1 MKLKVSEIYLGFQ
14 NKTFK
19 IFSKDLADRG
29 TIYKKEI
36 IIATLSLNKEKD
48 FFFLQ
53 GNLKTTIEYSCVR
66 CLKKIPTKI
75 NLPINILILEKTMN
89 FTRKTD
95 YDTLYFNNSDDY
107 INFKNILADLIAL
120 AEPIKTLCKKECT
133 GLCPT
138 CGIEKTNA
146 CNCNEHI
153 NNDAWNKLK
162 DLHFQQH

>member
-1 MKLKVSEIYLGFQ
+1 MKLKLSELYLGFQ

-66 CLKKIPTKI
+66 CLKKIPSKI
-75 NLPINILILEKTMN
+75 NLPINILILEKTMHY
-89 FTRKTD
+89 TRKTD
-95 YDTLYFNNSDDY
+95 YDTLYFDKSDDY
-107 INFKNILADLIAL
+107 INLKNILADLIAL
-120 AEPIKTLCKKECT
+120 AEPIKTLCKEECI

>member
-1 MKLKVSEIYLGFQ
+1 MKLKVSELYLGFQ

-29 TIYKKEI
+29 TTYKKEI
-36 IIATLSLNKEKD
+36 IIATLSLTMEKD

-53 GNLKTTIEYSCVR
+53 GYLKTTIEYSCVR
-66 CLKKIPTKI
+66 CLKKIPTKL

-89 FTRKTD
+89 YTRKTD
-95 YDTLYFNNSDDY
+95 YDTLYFNSSDDY
-107 INFKNILADLIAL
+107 VNLKNILADLIAL

-138 CGIEKTNA
+138 CGIEKTNS
-146 CNCNEHI
+146 CNCIEHT

-162 DLHFQQH
+162 DLHFQ

>member
-1 MKLKVSEIYLGFQ
+1 MKLKVSELYLGFQ

-36 IIATLSLNKEKD
+36 VIATLSLNKKKD
-48 FFFLQ
+48 FFFLH
-53 GNLKTTIEYSCVR
+53 GNVDATIEYSCVR

-89 FTRKTD
+89 YTRKTD
-95 YDTLYFNNSDDY
+95 YDTLYFNNSDNY
-107 INFKNILADLIAL
+107 VNLKNILADLIAL

-138 CGIEKTNA
+138 CGIEKTNS
-146 CNCNEHI
+146 CNCNVHA
-153 NNDAWNKLK
+153 NKDAWNKLK
-162 DLHFQQH
+162 DLQF

>member
-1 MKLKVSEIYLGFQ
+1 MKLKVSELYLGFQ

-29 TIYKKEI
+29 TTYKKEI

-89 FTRKTD
+89 YTRKTD

-107 INFKNILADLIAL
+107 VNLKNILADIIAL

-133 GLCPT
+133 GLCPI
-138 CGIEKTNA
+138 CGIEKINS
-146 CNCNEHI
+146 CNCNEHK

-162 DLHFQQH
+162 DLHFQ

>member
-1 MKLKVSEIYLGFQ
+1 MKIKVSELYLGFQ

-19 IFSKDLADRG
+19 ISSKDLADRG

-36 IIATLSLNKEKD
+36 IIARLSLNKEED
-48 FFFLQ
+48 FFFLE

-66 CLKKIPTKI
+66 CLKKIPNEI

-89 FTRKTD
+89 YTRKTN

-107 INFKNILADLIAL
+107 VNLKIILADLIAL

-133 GLCPT
+133 GLCPI
-138 CGIEKTNA
+138 CGIEKTNS
-146 CNCNEHI
+146 CNCNVHA

-162 DLHFQQH
+162 DLQF

>member
-1 MKLKVSEIYLGFQ
+1 MKLKLSELYLGFQ

-29 TIYKKEI
+29 TIYTKDI
-36 IIATLSLNKEKD
+36 VSATLSLNKEKD

-53 GNLKTTIEYSCVR
+53 GNLKTIIEYSCVR
-66 CLKKIPTKI
+66 CLKKKATKI

-89 FTRKTD
+89 YTRKTD
-95 YDTLYFNNSDDY
+95 YDILYFNNSDDY
-107 INFKNILADLIAL
+107 VNLKNILADLIAL

-138 CGIEKTNA
+138 CGIEKTNS
-146 CNCNEHI
+146 CNCDEHTK
-153 NNDAWNKLK
+153 NDAWNKLK
-162 DLHFQQH
+162 DLHFQ

>member
-19 IFSKDLADRG
+19 IFPKDLADRG
-29 TIYKKEI
+29 ITYKKEI
-36 IIATLSLNKEKD
+36 IIATLSLSKEKD

-89 FTRKTD
+89 YTRKTD
-95 YDTLYFNNSDDY
+95 YETLYFNNSDDY
-107 INFKNILADLIAL
+107 VNLKNILADLIAL
-120 AEPIKTLCKKECT
+120 SEPIKTLCKKECT

-138 CGIEKTNA
+138 CGAEKTNS
-146 CNCNEHI
+146 CNCNEHT
-153 NNDAWNKLK
+153 NNDVWNKLK
-162 DLHFQQH
+162 DLHFQ

>member
-1 MKLKVSEIYLGFQ
+1 MKLKLSELYLGFQ

-19 IFSKDLADRG
+19 IFSKNLADRG

-36 IIATLSLNKEKD
+36 IIATLSLNEEKD

-53 GNLKTTIEYSCVR
+53 GNLKTTIEYACVR

-89 FTRKTD
+89 YTKKTD

-107 INFKNILADLIAL
+107 VNLKNILADLIAL
-120 AEPIKTLCKKECT
+120 AEPIKTLCRKECT

-138 CGIEKTNA
+138 CGIEKTNS
-146 CNCNEHI
+146 CNCIEHT

-162 DLHFQQH
+162 DLHFQ

>member
-1 MKLKVSEIYLGFQ
+1 MKLKVSELYLGFQ

-29 TIYKKEI
+29 TTYKKEI
-36 IIATLSLNKEKD
+36 IIATLSLTMEKD
-48 FFFLQ
+48 FFFLE
-53 GNLKTTIEYSCVR
+53 GYLKTTIEYSCVR
-66 CLKKIPTKI
+66 CLKKIPTKL

-89 FTRKTD
+89 YTRKTD
-95 YDTLYFNNSDDY
+95 YDTLYFNSSDDY
-107 INFKNILADLIAL
+107 VNLKNILADLIAL

-138 CGIEKTNA
+138 CGIEKTNS
-146 CNCNEHI
+146 CNCNVHA

-162 DLHFQQH
+162 DLQF

>member
-1 MKLKVSEIYLGFQ
+1 MKLKVSELYLGFQ

-29 TIYKKEI
+29 TTYKKEI
-36 IIATLSLNKEKD
+36 IIATLSLTMEKD

-53 GNLKTTIEYSCVR
+53 GYLKTTIEYSCVR
-66 CLKKIPTKI
+66 CLKKIPTKL

-89 FTRKTD
+89 YTRKTD
-95 YDTLYFNNSDDY
+95 YDTLDFNSSDDY
-107 INFKNILADLIAL
+107 VNLKNILADLIAL

-138 CGIEKTNA
+138 CGIEKTNS
-146 CNCNEHI
+146 CNCNVHA

-162 DLHFQQH
+162 DLQF

>member
-1 MKLKVSEIYLGFQ
+1 MKLKLSELYLGFQ

-19 IFSKDLADRG
+19 ILSKDLADRG

-36 IIATLSLNKEKD
+36 IIATLSLNKQKD

-75 NLPINILILEKTMN
+75 NLPINILILEKNMHY
-89 FTRKTD
+89 TRKTD

-107 INFKNILADLIAL
+107 INLKNILADLIAL

-133 GLCPT
+133 GLCIT
-138 CGIEKTNA
+138 CGIEKTNL
-146 CNCNEHI
+146 CNCNEHT
-153 NNDAWNKLK
+153 NNDAWKKLK
-162 DLHFQQH
+162 DLHFQ

>member
-1 MKLKVSEIYLGFQ
+1 MKLKVSELYLGFQ

-19 IFSKDLADRG
+19 ILSKDLADRG

-36 IIATLSLNKEKD
+36 IIATLSLNKQKD

-89 FTRKTD
+89 YTRKTD
-95 YDTLYFNNSDDY
+95 YDTLYFNNSDNY
-107 INFKNILADLIAL
+107 VNLKNILADLIAL

-133 GLCPT
+133 GLCPS

-146 CNCNEHI
+146 CNCSVHA

-162 DLHFQQH
+162 DLKF

>member
-1 MKLKVSEIYLGFQ
+1 MKLKLSELYLGFQ
-14 NKTFK
+14 NKTFE

-48 FFFLQ
+48 FFSLQ

-66 CLKKIPTKI
+66 CLKKIPSKI

-89 FTRKTD
+89 YTRKTD

-107 INFKNILADLIAL
+107 VNLKNILADLIAL
-120 AEPIKTLCKKECT
+120 AEPIKTLCKKECV

-138 CGIEKTNA
+138 CGIEKTNS
-146 CNCNEHI
+146 CNCNEHTS
-153 NNDAWNKLK
+153 NDAWNKLK
-162 DLHFQQH
+162 DLHFQ

>member
-1 MKLKVSEIYLGFQ
+1 MKLKLSELYLGFQ

-36 IIATLSLNKEKD
+36 IIATLSLHKEKD
-48 FFFLQ
+48 IFFLQ
-53 GNLKTTIEYSCVR
+53 GNLKTSVEYSCNR

-89 FTRKTD
+89 YTKKTD

-107 INFKNILADLIAL
+107 VNLKNILADLIAL
-120 AEPIKTLCKKECT
+120 AEPIKTLCEKECT

-138 CGIEKTNA
+138 CGIEKTNS
-146 CNCNEHI
+146 CNCIEHT

-162 DLHFQQH
+162 DLHFQ

>member
-1 MKLKVSEIYLGFQ
+1 MKLKVSELYLGFQ

-29 TIYKKEI
+29 IIYKKEI

-89 FTRKTD
+89 YTRKTD

-107 INFKNILADLIAL
+107 INLKNILADLIAL

-138 CGIEKTNA
+138 CGIEKTNS
-146 CNCNEHI
+146 CNCNEHT

-162 DLHFQQH
+162 DLHFQ

>member
-1 MKLKVSEIYLGFQ
+1 MKLKLSELYLGFQ

-19 IFSKDLADRG
+19 IFSKNLADRG

-36 IIATLSLNKEKD
+36 IIATLSLHNEKD
-48 FFFLQ
+48 IFFLQ
-53 GNLKTTIEYSCVR
+53 GNLKTSVEYSCIR

-89 FTRKTD
+89 YTKKTD

-107 INFKNILADLIAL
+107 VNLKNILADLIAL
-120 AEPIKTLCKKECT
+120 AEPIKTLCRKECT

-138 CGIEKTNA
+138 CGIEKTNS
-146 CNCNEHI
+146 CNCIEHT

-162 DLHFQQH
+162 DLHFQ

>member
-1 MKLKVSEIYLGFQ
+1 MKLKLSELYLGLQ
-14 NKTFK
+14 NRTFK
-19 IFSKDLADRG
+19 IFSRDLAERG

-75 NLPINILILEKTMN
+75 NLPINILIIEKTMIY
-89 FTRKTD
+89 TRKTD
-95 YDTLYFNNSDDY
+95 YDTLYFDNSDDY
-107 INFKNILADLIAL
+107 INLKNILADLIAL
-120 AEPIKTLCKKECT
+120 GEPIKTLCRKECT

-138 CGIEKTNA
+138 CGIEKTNS
-146 CNCNEHI
+146 CNCIEHT

-162 DLHFQQH
+162 DLHFQ

>member
-1 MKLKVSEIYLGFQ
+1 MKLKVSELYLGFQ

-29 TIYKKEI
+29 TTYKKEI
-36 IIATLSLNKEKD
+36 IIATLSLTMEKD

-53 GNLKTTIEYSCVR
+53 GYLKTTIEYSCVR
-66 CLKKIPTKI
+66 CLKKIPTKL

-89 FTRKTD
+89 YTRKTD
-95 YDTLYFNNSDDY
+95 YDTLYFNSSDDY
-107 INFKNILADLIAL
+107 VNLKNILADLIAL

-138 CGIEKTNA
+138 CGIEKTNS
-146 CNCNEHI
+146 CNCNVHA

-162 DLHFQQH
+162 DLKF

>member
-1 MKLKVSEIYLGFQ
+1 MKLKLSEIYLGFQ

-19 IFSKDLADRG
+19 IFSKYLADRG

-36 IIATLSLNKEKD
+36 IIATLSLNKGEKKI
-48 FFFLQ
+48 LQ
-53 GNLKTTIEYSCVR
+53 GTLTTTIEYSCVR
-66 CLKKIPTKI
+66 CLKKIPTKL

-89 FTRKTD
+89 YTRKTD

-107 INFKNILADLIAL
+107 IDLKNILADLIAL

-138 CGIEKTNA
+138 CGILKTNS

-162 DLHFQQH
+162 DLHFQ